1 MLERNGNP
9 PPPCLAKLPAR
20 KKGSYRPEAI
30 YRWNDQRERAVG
42 RLEQVAQ
49 RLEEN
54 GSAEEAKFLRD
65 QLSQIVPALWEDDLS
80 IP

>member
-1 MLERNGNP
+1 
-9 PPPCLAKLPAR
+9 
-20 KKGSYRPEAI
+20 
-30 YRWNDQRERAVG
+30 QRERAVG